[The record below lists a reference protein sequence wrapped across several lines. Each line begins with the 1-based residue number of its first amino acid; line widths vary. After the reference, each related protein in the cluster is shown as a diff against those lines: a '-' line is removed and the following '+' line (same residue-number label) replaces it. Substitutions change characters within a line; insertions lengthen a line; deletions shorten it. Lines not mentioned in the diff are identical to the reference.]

1 MRTII
6 AALMGTISGLVLLFS
21 YHTSTGTQAATVAA
35 TSTEEGQSSTT
46 TPNAGESEAS
56 SSSDGAPESS
66 SESSSDDGT
75 STSSTT
81 GSVSGTFTGAAVET
95 RYGAVQV
102 EITVENGVITSSEAI
117 QYPNRDRHDQQI
129 NAYAV
134 PVLNS
139 EAVDAQSADIDSVSG
154 ATFTSV
160 GYARS
165 LQSAIDEAFQ

>member
-6 AALMGTISGLVLLFS
+6 AALMGTISGVVLLFS

-35 TSTEEGQSSTT
+35 TSTGDGQSATS
-46 TPNAGESEAS
+46 TPNAGESS
-56 SSSDGAPESS
+56 PSDAT
-66 SESSSDDGT
+66 ESSSDDGT
-75 STSSTT
+75 GASSTT

-102 EITVENGVITSSEAI
+102 EITVEDGVITSSEAI

-129 NAYAV
+129 NSYAV
-134 PVLNS
+134 PVLNA

-160 GYARS
+160 GYAQS
-165 LQSAIDEAFQ
+165 LQSALDEAFQ

>member
-35 TSTEEGQSSTT
+35 TSTEDGQSATT
-46 TPNAGESEAS
+46 TPNAGESEAGS
-56 SSSDGAPESS
+56 SSSVADESS
-66 SESSSDDGT
+66 SESSTDDGT
-75 STSSTT
+75 STSTT

-102 EITVENGVITSSEAI
+102 EITVEDGVITSSEAI
-117 QYPNRDRHDQQI
+117 KYPNRDRHDQQI

>member
-21 YHTSTGTQAATVAA
+21 YHTSSGTQAATVAA
-35 TSTEEGQSSTT
+35 TSTEDGQSATT
-46 TPNAGESEAS
+46 TPNAGESEAGS
-56 SSSDGAPESS
+56 SSSVADESS
-66 SESSSDDGT
+66 TDDGT
-75 STSSTT
+75 STSTT

-102 EITVENGVITSSEAI
+102 EITVENGVITSSQAI

>member
-35 TSTEEGQSSTT
+35 TSTEDGQSATT
-46 TPNAGESEAS
+46 TPNAGESEAGS
-56 SSSDGAPESS
+56 SSSVADESS
-66 SESSSDDGT
+66 SESST
-75 STSSTT
+75 STSTT

-117 QYPNRDRHDQQI
+117 QFPNRDRHDQQI

>member
-21 YHTSTGTQAATVAA
+21 YHTSSGTQAATVAA
-35 TSTEEGQSSTT
+35 TSTEDGQSATT
-46 TPNAGESEAS
+46 TPNAGESEAGS
-56 SSSDGAPESS
+56 SSSVADESS
-66 SESSSDDGT
+66 TDDGT
-75 STSSTT
+75 STSTT

-102 EITVENGVITSSEAI
+102 EITVEDGVITSSEAI
-117 QYPNRDRHDQQI
+117 KYPNRDRHDQQI

-134 PVLNS
+134 PVLNA
-139 EAVDAQSADIDSVSG
+139 EALDAQSADIDSVSG

-160 GYARS
+160 GYAQS

>member
-21 YHTSTGTQAATVAA
+21 YHTSSGTQAATVAA
-35 TSTEEGQSSTT
+35 TSTEDGQSATT
-46 TPNAGESEAS
+46 TPNAGESEAGS
-56 SSSDGAPESS
+56 SSSVADESS
-66 SESSSDDGT
+66 TDDGT
-75 STSSTT
+75 STSTT

-102 EITVENGVITSSEAI
+102 EITVEDGAITSSEAI

-160 GYARS
+160 GYAQS

>member
-35 TSTEEGQSSTT
+35 TSTEDGQSATT

-56 SSSDGAPESS
+56 SSSGGATESS
-66 SESSSDDGT
+66 SESST
-75 STSSTT
+75 STSSTA

-117 QYPNRDRHDQQI
+117 QFPNRDRHDQQI

>member
-1 MRTII
+1 MRTLI

-21 YHTSTGTQAATVAA
+21 YHTSSGTQAATVAA
-35 TSTEEGQSSTT
+35 TSTEDGQSATT
-46 TPNAGESEAS
+46 TPNAGESEAGS
-56 SSSDGAPESS
+56 SSSVADESS
-66 SESSSDDGT
+66 SESST
-75 STSSTT
+75 STSTT

-102 EITVENGVITSSEAI
+102 EITVEDGVITSSQAI

-160 GYARS
+160 GYAQS